1 MEKKPLLSIVSPVY
15 NEEECIEEFLNRVEN
30 TTKKLEC
37 DYEIIIIND
46 SSTDSTE
53 NIVTEICEKNSKIKL
68 INLSRNYGHQPALL
82 CGLMNAKGDF
92 VISLDSDLQDPPE
105 LILKIYE
112 NLKNKK
118 FEIVNTKRVS
128 RSGENIVKKF
138 LINVFYFLSS
148 FFLAKEIKYQVGD
161 YRGVN
166 RRVLNLILNQKN
178 NFFYRSIVS
187 QIGFNQICID
197 YDREKRFKGESKIN
211 LIGLIKFALSG
222 IFTSGF
228 APMTLILFLFI
239 FQSLIFVIYI
249 VFGSLNNFNLILVSL
264 IFTLILYFLI
274 LFQYLKN
281 IINIVNNKP
290 IYIIKSKINFD

>member
-15 NEEECIEEFLNRVEN
+15 NEEECIAEFLDRVEN
-30 TTKKLEC
+30 TTKKLKC
-37 DYEIIIIND
+37 DYEIIIVND

-53 NIVTEICEKNSKIKL
+53 KIITKICEQNPKIKL
-68 INLSRNYGHQPALL
+68 INLSRNYSHQPALL
-82 CGLMNAKGDF
+82 CGLINTKGDF

-112 NLKNKK
+112 NLKNNK

-128 RSGENIVKKF
+128 RSGESIVKKF
-138 LINVFYFLSS
+138 LINFFYFISS

-197 YDREKRFKGESKIN
+197 YDREKRFKGESIWK
-211 LIGLIKFALSG
+211 L
-222 IFTSGF
+222 T
-228 APMTLILFLFI
+228 
-239 FQSLIFVIYI
+239 
-249 VFGSLNNFNLILVSL
+249 
-264 IFTLILYFLI
+264 
-274 LFQYLKN
+274 KN
-281 IINIVNNKP
+281 
-290 IYIIKSKINFD
+290 

>member
-15 NEEECIEEFLNRVEN
+15 NEEECIAEFLNRVEN
-30 TTKKLEC
+30 TTKKLKC
-37 DYEIIIIND
+37 DYEIIIVND
-46 SSTDSTE
+46 SSTDNTE
-53 NIVTEICEKNSKIKL
+53 NIITDNCKKNPKIKL
-68 INLSRNYGHQPALL
+68 INLSRNYSHQPALL
-82 CGLMNAKGDF
+82 CGLINAKGDF

-112 NLKNKK
+112 NLESNK

-128 RSGENIVKKF
+128 RSGENIIKKF
-138 LINVFYFLSS
+138 LINFFYFISS

-187 QIGFNQICID
+187 QIGFNQICLD
-197 YDREKRFKGESKIN
+197 YDREKRFKGQSKVN
-211 LIGLIKFALSG
+211 LISLIKFALSG

-228 APMTLILFLFI
+228 APMTLIFFLFI
-239 FQSLIFVIYI
+239 IQSLMIIICIF
-249 VFGSLNNFNLILVSL
+249 FGLLDSLSLILVL
-264 IFTLILYFLI
+264 LNFTLILSFLI

-281 IINIVNNKP
+281 IINVVNNKP
-290 IYIIKSKINFD
+290 LYLIKSKINFD